1 MIFERN
7 FFGKAELIPS
17 EVSVLTKVFSQS
29 EHLYLCGYKLA
40 NYLEFDSGFFIRL
53 QSYLGVG
60 LCFELSALAMFLLEG
75 ESSARL
81 HQGYIY
87 IHGVQYR
94 HAWVEFISGG
104 MPFVADLAWSLP
116 VIMPAHVHM
125 RGFPHR
131 EIEWTCTYK
140 DFWDLR
146 LSQDIYLYM
155 QTPEKSYVWE
165 ALEAYGKVAKPGEER
180 ESFGF
185 QKSVLN
191 GLYGTD
197 LFCPYRRG
205 EGLISGDI
213 FEELLF
219 SPQLLRPSAD
229 TISEA
234 EALIDFLDSVNHLS

>member
-1 MIFERN
+1 MI
-7 FFGKAELIPS
+7 
-17 EVSVLTKVFSQS
+17 
-29 EHLYLCGYKLA
+29 
-40 NYLEFDSGFFIRL
+40 
-53 QSYLGVG
+53 
-60 LCFELSALAMFLLEG
+60 LLEDNPT
-75 ESSARL
+75 AKL

-116 VIMPAHVHM
+116 GIMPAHVHM

-131 EIEWTCTYK
+131 EIKWTCTYK

-155 QTPEKSYVWE
+155 QTPEKSYIWE

-197 LFCPYRRG
+197 LFCPHRRG

-229 TISEA
+229 TVSEA